1 MIEEVGAFEKMVR
14 VVDKYGLFKIFQALF
29 VFAAFLYI
37 MYNVSNLDG
46 VVRSAFTAEN
56 IELQE
61 SHDAAVEVRRSIK
74 PEIDLLLKESL
85 AEMDASRAWIM
96 EMHNGTN
103 NTAGLPFI
111 YGEMTYEEVR
121 NTFHVDEEYTSLN
134 LSRFNFPMYLEEKHI
149 WYGPVSELAKIDP
162 KIAARLTSND
172 VTYVSI
178 ISINGV
184 SNELGYFG
192 ISFCKDK
199 KPERIQDLVSVM
211 STTSQR
217 LSILL
222 DAKRLREY

>member
-1 MIEEVGAFEKMVR
+1 MVEEVSAFEKMVR
-14 VVDKYGLFKIFQALF
+14 VVDKYGLFKITQALF

-46 VVRSAFTAEN
+46 VVRSAFNAET

-74 PEIDLLLKESL
+74 PEIDMILRESL
-85 AEMDASRAWIM
+85 ADMGANRVFIM

-111 YGEMTYEEVR
+111 YGEMTYEECR

-134 LSRFNFPMYLEEKHI
+134 LSRFQFPLYLESKHM
-149 WYGPVSELAKIDP
+149 WYGTIEDLAKIDQ
-162 KIAARLTSND
+162 KIAARMASND
-172 VTYVSI
+172 VTYVGI
-178 ISINGV
+178 ISIHGV

-192 ISFCKDK
+192 ISFCKGTNPP
-199 KPERIQDLVSVM
+199 KPQELVKTLSSV
-211 STTSQR
+211 SQR

-222 DAKRLREY
+222 DAKRIN

>member
-1 MIEEVGAFEKMVR
+1 MVEEVSAFEKMVR
-14 VVDKYGLFKIFQALF
+14 VVDKYGLFKITQALF

-46 VVRSAFTAEN
+46 VVRSAFNAET

-61 SHDAAVEVRRSIK
+61 NHDAAVEVRRSIK
-74 PEIDLLLKESL
+74 PEIDMILRESL
-85 AEMDASRAWIM
+85 ADMGANRTFIM

-134 LSRFNFPMYLEEKHI
+134 LSRFQFPMYLETKHM
-149 WYGPVSELAKIDP
+149 WYGTIQDLAKIDP
-162 KIAARLTSND
+162 KISARMASND
-172 VTYVSI
+172 VTYVGI
-178 ISINGV
+178 ISIHGV

-192 ISFCKDK
+192 ISFCKDAAPP
-199 KPERIQDLVSVM
+199 KPQDLVRTLSSV
-211 STTSQR
+211 SQR

-222 DAKRLREY
+222 DAKRIN